1 MWGYGLAAE
10 VEHPGDAVLVGE
22 GAEGGAPGG
31 GGEGLDVGCAV
42 GELVEPGAG
51 GVDVLGGS
59 DEGGFHVGGGLGRG
73 F

>member
-1 MWGYGLAAE
+1 MGCGLAAE

-22 GAEGGAPGG
+22 GAEGCAPGG
-31 GGEGLDVGCAV
+31 CSQRLDVGCAV

-51 GVDVLGGS
+51 GVDVLGGA
-59 DEGGFHVGGGLGRG
+59 DEGGFHVSGGLRRG